1 MTSWSADER
10 LWRSVAETLV
20 SDILPALDGPTRDVA
35 LQLSGLARYA
45 ATRGG
50 DPRPSRAS
58 RLAELIGIPGEP
70 AWAEVAEAAS
80 GVLCEARG
88 FAVASDGDPVQST
101 RDAAVASRAQRLR
114 DDLRAFLAEDLA
126 TAGPLLDTFA
136 RHGSSAVSDA
146 ATRPDEVAALK
157 QWFSDTLGE
166 PISQFDSRLISGGH
180 SRRMLDVT
188 VETDSETLR
197 FVVRIEQGGVFAT
210 DGASEET
217 VMRALHRAGVPVAPI
232 RWSEPGHVLGRPFF
246 VMERVEGD
254 HDADLAALEVFA
266 IELHR
271 LHQMDVEGLRSAFAG
286 APGSPEEAIEL
297 AIARWEQAYRGATDC
312 PVPLLDD
319 AAAWLRTN
327 LHPTGALSVVHG
339 DPGPGNFIHRD
350 GQIRAI
356 TDWEFAHIGDAAEDW
371 VYLAALRGVRVMDTD
386 EWAAWLERHVGVRY
400 DANVWRAWTA
410 FNLFKGACANLTAFH
425 VFESEEMSGPNLL
438 AVGTALHSRMLLRLS
453 ELIE

>member
-1 MTSWSADER
+1 MTSWPSDER
-10 LWRSVAETLV
+10 LWRSVAQTLV
-20 SDILPALDGPTRDVA
+20 GDILPALDGPTRDVA

-45 ATRGG
+45 TTRGS

-58 RLAELIGIPGEP
+58 RLAEILGIPGEP
-70 AWAEVAEAAS
+70 AWAQVADAAS

-88 FAVASDGDPVQST
+88 LALSADEGSAQSASNATLESQA
-101 RDAAVASRAQRLR
+101 RRIR
-114 DDLRAFLAEDLA
+114 DDLRAFLTEDLS
-126 TAGPLLDTFA
+126 TAAPLLDTFA

-146 ATRPDEVAALK
+146 ATRPDEVGALK
-157 QWFSDTLGE
+157 QWFSEALGE
-166 PISQFDSRLISGGH
+166 PIRQFDSRLISGGH

-188 VETDSETLR
+188 VQTDSETLR

-210 DGASEET
+210 DGASEEA
-217 VMRALHRAGVPVAPI
+217 VMKALHLSGVPVARI
-232 RWSEPGHVLGRPFF
+232 RWSEPGSVLGRPFF

-271 LHQMDVEGLRSAFAG
+271 LHQMDVAGVRSAFEG
-286 APGSPEEAIEL
+286 APGSPEEGIEL
-297 AIARWEQAYRGATDC
+297 AIARWEQAYLAASDC
-312 PVPLLDD
+312 RVPLLDD
-319 AAAWLRTN
+319 AAAWLRAN

-339 DPGPGNFIHRD
+339 DPGPGNFIHFD

-386 EWAAWLERHVGVRY
+386 EWVAWLDQKVGVRY
-400 DANVWRAWTA
+400 DADVWRAWSA

-438 AVGTALHSRMLLRLS
+438 AVGTALYSRMLLRLS